1 MHAISQSAIWV
12 KEPLADTGVVIV
24 TSAALPKYLID
35 ALHMAIDDWDQ
46 VAYLAV
52 RQSRAFMLDWLQSGS
67 NPTASAPATPCQ
79 ASQLLRGVSKGCFLL
94 DVEVS
99 PIPRLTW
106 LGSVCGHPLRVLR
119 LEYAASH
126 AALDQQVEEILS
138 VTRTLVKSVLQER
151 CFS

>member
-12 KEPLADTGVVIV
+12 KEPLADTGVIIV

-35 ALHMAIDDWDQ
+35 KLHMEIDDWDQ
-46 VAYLAV
+46 VAYLV
-52 RQSRAFMLDWLQSGS
+52 VQQSRAFMLDWLQFGS
-67 NPTASAPATPCQ
+67 NPIEAVPATTCR

-106 LGSVCGHPLRVLR
+106 LGSVCGHPLRVLK
-119 LEYAASH
+119 LEDAASH
-126 AALDQQVEEILS
+126 AAIDKQVGEIIS
-138 VTRTLVKSVLQER
+138 VTRTLVKSGLQER
-151 CFS
+151 CFI